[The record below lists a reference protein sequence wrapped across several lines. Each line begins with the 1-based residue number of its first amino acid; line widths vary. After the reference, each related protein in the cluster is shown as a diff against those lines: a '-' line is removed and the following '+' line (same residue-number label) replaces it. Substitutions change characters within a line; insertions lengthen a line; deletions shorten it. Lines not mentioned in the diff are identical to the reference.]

1 MSGKGARKSNGFSS
15 ICVFVVC
22 NCVNHSN
29 DNEICWWLG
38 TATSCVSNY
47 PGVHC
52 REDARGMVV
61 MKIDELVNSVRA
73 MNSSTDAYKYPNEIR
88 VVYNSFTIV
97 NIPYDAKNMFDCLF
111 VNQGLEVPTYIKA
124 QLTGIINKFLR
135 TPIKDRFPEKKYRL
149 RWLNDMDGDPNYAD
163 YSHGTWFWKTHKV
176 NAKTYTEKELQQ
188 LKINNPRFA
197 PAIDVLKEPV
207 EDD

>member
-1 MSGKGARKSNGFSS
+1 M
-15 ICVFVVC
+15 VC

-38 TATSCVSNY
+38 TVAGGVSDY
-47 PGVHC
+47 LSVHC
-52 REDARGMVV
+52 RTNERGMVR
-61 MKIDELVNSVRA
+61 MKTNELIKRINQNRRMFAEFDDGTISICD
-73 MNSSTDAYKYPNEIR
+73 DAGKLLLEIPSEATNWLEI
-88 VVYNSFTIV
+88 YGMINNF
-97 NIPYDAKNMFDCLF
+97 YDCFGKRSREYLSALIEEF
-111 VNQGLEVPTYIKA
+111 LE
-124 QLTGIINKFLR
+124 
-135 TPIKDRFPEKKYRL
+135 TPLKERFPEKKYRL